1 MKSIRQFIT
10 ESANIQKMHDLLYDT
25 LFVGTKEAEEDDELE
40 KLEDIVNNFLKDAK
54 SIKIES
60 SVAEKYWDI
69 PEIKQ
74 NNKVENEVKGIED
87 DCDWQLM
94 DLFSLKVNG
103 NVMLMSSN
111 TNSSHNGDY
120 YDGKV
125 TKTV

>member
-10 ESANIQKMHDLLYDT
+10 ESANTQKMHDLLYDT
-25 LFVGTKEAEEDDELE
+25 LFTGTQEVEENDELE